1 MSGLLELDDGV
12 YAWLADEPGPGRP
25 NAGVVV
31 EDDGVTVID
40 SLMVPTQAQPFAA
53 AVEALGHP
61 VRRLVLTSSHLEYA
75 GGTPFFPRPAVYGTA
90 QVSAHLDQPPD
101 VGILRRLYP
110 DQAAELDDEL
120 HTRPVTHIVTE
131 RTKLTGA
138 VHAVLVQGD
147 LDENLVLAVPRCG
160 VVFGGATCSFGVTP
174 LAFQADP
181 TAWADSLGDIA
192 ALGPR
197 VVPGHGPIGDGD
209 DLLAQSAYLYAC
221 VDADGER
228 SAIPPGPW
236 DQWSAR
242 ENDAVNVERAAML
255 AAGDTQIPPSM
266 LRRAGLA

>member
-1 MSGLLELDDGV
+1 MPLTPLDDGV
-12 YAWLADEPGPGRP
+12 FAWLAEGPGPGRP

-40 SLMVPTQAQPFAA
+40 ALMVPSQAQPFAA
-53 AVEALGHP
+53 AVEALGLP

-75 GGTPFFPRPAVYGTA
+75 GGTPFFPRPAVYGTT

-101 VGILRRLYP
+101 VGVLRRLYP
-110 DQAAELDDEL
+110 DQAHELDDEL
-120 HTRPVTHIVTE
+120 RTRPVTHVVTE
-131 RTKLTGA
+131 RTKLTHDI
-138 VHAVLVQGD
+138 HAVLVRGD
-147 LDENLVLAVPRCG
+147 LDENLVLAVPRAG
-160 VVFGGATCSFGVTP
+160 IVFGGATCSFGVTP
-174 LAFQADP
+174 LAFQSDP
-181 TAWADSLGDIA
+181 TAWAESLADIA

-197 VVPGHGPIGDGD
+197 LVPGHGPIGDGD

-221 VDADGER
+221 VDAAGDP

-242 ENDAVNVERAAML
+242 ENDEVNVERAALL
-255 AAGDTQIPPSM
+255 AVGDTQIPPSM

>member
-1 MSGLLELDDGV
+1 MGLTELDDGV
-12 YAWLADEPGPGRP
+12 FAWLAEDPGPGRP

-40 SLMVPTQAQPFAA
+40 ALMVPSQAQPFAA
-53 AVEALGHP
+53 AVEAIGLP

-75 GGTPFFPRPAVYGTA
+75 GGTTFFPRPAVYGTA

-101 VGILRRLYP
+101 VDVLRRLYP
-110 DQAAELDDEL
+110 DQAHELDDEL
-120 HTRPVTHIVTE
+120 RTRPVTHVVTE
-131 RTKLTGA
+131 RTKLTRDI
-138 VHAVLVQGD
+138 HAVLVRGD

-181 TAWADSLGDIA
+181 TAWADSLADIA

-197 VVPGHGPIGDGD
+197 LVPGHGPIGDGD

-221 VDADGER
+221 VDAAGD
-228 SAIPPGPW
+228 STAIPPGPW

-242 ENDAVNVERAAML
+242 ENDEVNVERAALL
-255 AAGDTQIPPSM
+255 AAGETRIPPSM

>member
-1 MSGLLELDDGV
+1 MALTELDDGV
-12 YAWLADEPGPGRP
+12 FAWLAEDPGPGRP

-40 SLMVPTQAQPFAA
+40 SLMVPSQAQPFAA
-53 AVEALGHP
+53 AVEALGLP
-61 VRRLVLTSSHLEYA
+61 VRRLVLTRSHLEYA
-75 GGTPFFPRPAVYGTA
+75 GGTTFFPRPAVYGTA

-101 VGILRRLYP
+101 VGVLRRLYP
-110 DQAAELDDEL
+110 EQAHELDDEL
-120 HTRPVTHIVTE
+120 RTRPVTHVVTE
-131 RTKLTGA
+131 RTKPTHDI
-138 VHAVLVQGD
+138 HAVLVRGD

-174 LAFQADP
+174 LAFQSDP
-181 TAWADSLGDIA
+181 TAWADSLADIA

-197 VVPGHGPIGDGD
+197 LVPGHGPIGDGD

-221 VDADGER
+221 VDAAGDA

-242 ENDAVNVERAAML
+242 ANDEVNVERAAL
-255 AAGDTQIPPSM
+255 LTSGDTQIPPSM
-266 LRRAGLA
+266 LRRAGLG

>member
-1 MSGLLELDDGV
+1 MALTELDDGV
-12 YAWLADEPGPGRP
+12 FAWLAEDPGPGRP

-40 SLMVPTQAQPFAA
+40 SLMVPSQAQPFAA
-53 AVEALGHP
+53 AVETLGLP

-75 GGTPFFPRPAVYGTA
+75 GGTTFFPRPAVYGTA

-101 VGILRRLYP
+101 VGVLRRLYP
-110 DQAAELDDEL
+110 EQAHELDDEL
-120 HTRPVTHIVTE
+120 RTRPVTHVVTE
-131 RTKLTGA
+131 RTKLTHDI
-138 VHAVLVQGD
+138 HAVLVRGD

-174 LAFQADP
+174 LAFQSDP
-181 TAWADSLGDIA
+181 TAWADSLADIA

-197 VVPGHGPIGDGD
+197 LVPGHGPIGDGD

-221 VDADGER
+221 VDAAGDA

-242 ENDAVNVERAAML
+242 ANDEVNVERAAL
-255 AAGDTQIPPSM
+255 LTSGDTQIPPSM
-266 LRRAGLA
+266 LRRAGLG